1 MNKRKIQFTL
11 IACASGLLLVW
22 FCRAPRLDNADARY
36 ERWQRLIRRWSVALS
51 VERRLPASL
60 VRLFRIQK
68 LEQKYLDEREALG
81 ETLIASGYLTN
92 VCIVVT
98 NAASRR
104 TQLAASLT
112 QAFQGTENE
121 WEFYVRSNHEVVVT
135 CRPQHVI
142 LCRQALQE

>member
-1 MNKRKIQFTL
+1 MSKRKIQFAL
-11 IACASGLLLVW
+11 IACVSGLLLVW
-22 FCRAPRLDNADARY
+22 FCRTPRMDNAQAKY
-36 ERWQRLIRRWSVALS
+36 ERWQRSIRRWSLALS
-51 VERRLPASL
+51 AERRLPASL

-81 ETLIASGYLTN
+81 EALIASGYLTN

-98 NAASRR
+98 NPVSRR
-104 TQLAASLT
+104 TQLAALLT
-112 QAFQGTENE
+112 QAFKGTENE
-121 WEFYVRSNHEVVVT
+121 WEFYVRSNHVVVVT